1 MKYKFKPSHIVP
13 ASLFVVAVLY
23 GGSKPPMPTNAPPD
37 GVSSPTNGVSQGA
50 NPCESDESPRM
61 MLRRFASIRPI
72 GEWLRGSATV
82 NFPVKIYSC

>member
-50 NPCESDESPRM
+50 NPRE
-61 MLRRFASIRPI
+61 
-72 GEWLRGSATV
+72 
-82 NFPVKIYSC
+82 